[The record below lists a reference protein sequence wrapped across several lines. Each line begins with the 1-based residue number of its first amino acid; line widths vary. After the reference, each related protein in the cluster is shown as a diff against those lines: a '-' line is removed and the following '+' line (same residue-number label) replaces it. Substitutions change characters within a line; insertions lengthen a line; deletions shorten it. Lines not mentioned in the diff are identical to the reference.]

1 MDRRNKA
8 VDYWVD
14 IFHPSLKHGLK
25 FVDSHGSKSEHLL
38 LLDTSLVFL
47 EFLPKERAD
56 LVDAGAV

>member
-1 MDRRNKA
+1 MDRRDKA
-8 VDYWVD
+8 VDYCVD

-25 FVDSHGSKSEHLL
+25 FVDIHGSESEHLL